1 MAPLAIAPN
10 LRVDTTEREPVG
22 VQGTST
28 PTGFGGE
35 LARQLEA
42 RSPAG
47 APPAPPAR
55 TAERHDDAPPT
66 RTPLPGGA
74 AASALSKAWQ
84 AVTGQAPNPKLLS
97 VLVAQWAH
105 ETGRGESMLNYNF
118 GGLKG

>member
-10 LRVDTTEREPVG
+10 LRVDTTEHERVG
-22 VQGTST
+22 AKRTSS
-28 PTGFGGE
+28 PTGFDGE
-35 LARQLEA
+35 LARQLQA
-42 RSPAG
+42 PNPDG
-47 APPAPPAR
+47 APPAPLAR
-55 TAERHDDAPPT
+55 ATERHDDAPPT
-66 RTPLPGGA
+66 RTPLTGGE

-118 GGLKG
+118 